1 MRYALVFPLE
11 SRPITHYKTK
21 AGVENSCQLEPLDMN
36 APTLKLTALAAIV
49 ENLLSENGKDVQWSS
64 EATSL
69 VRKLTENSLDDL
81 LRVYL

>member
-36 APTLKLTALAAIV
+36 APTLKLTALTAIV
-49 ENLLSENGKDVQWSS
+49 ENLLSENGNMSS
-64 EATSL
+64 G
-69 VRKLTENSLDDL
+69 V
-81 LRVYL
+81 LRQQALSAN

>member
-1 MRYALVFPLE
+1 
-11 SRPITHYKTK
+11 
-21 AGVENSCQLEPLDMN
+21 MN